1 MRKLNY
7 LTFIFGVQ
15 PLSTSA
21 IIFLFYEPARLA
33 GLAVHTSSTVQSEL
47 LPRLENTTYM
57 IVPCT
62 Q

>member
-15 PLSTSA
+15 SLHISA
-21 IIFLFYEPARLA
+21 IIFLFYEPAWLA
-33 GLAVHTSSTVQSEL
+33 VLAVHTSSTVKSEL
-47 LPRLENTTYM
+47 LPVLENTTYM